1 MVWSSADRN
10 AERSRGANDLGPP
23 VTSPEERRS
32 VIRLRTASV
41 MPIDC
46 SVNGLPFGAIT
57 SAPALT
63 QRLASGISEVMTI
76 SPWPARS
83 AIQSSAASIPEPAAI
98 RSISGSCGTRMKL
111 AGDHADR
118 QAVAGGDAVD
128 FVFDRAGVG
137 VDIDAGGVQDWRH
150 RLGIWPGSADRASRC
165 AWYSIGRRIARK
177 TAPEQR
183 LPRHFLRVPLS
194 PEK

>member
-32 VIRLRTASV
+32 VIRLRTARV
-41 MPIDC
+41 IPIDC

-63 QRLASGISEVMTI
+63 QRLASGISEVMTM

-83 AIQSSAASIPEPAAI
+83 AIQSSAASIPEPAAM
-98 RSISGSCGTRMKL
+98 RSISGSCGTRMNWPATTL
-111 AGDHADR
+111 TGR
-118 QAVAGGDAVD
+118 PW
-128 FVFDRAGVG
+128 RA
-137 VDIDAGGVQDWRH
+137 ATR
-150 RLGIWPGSADRASRC
+150 
-165 AWYSIGRRIARK
+165 
-177 TAPEQR
+177 
-183 LPRHFLRVPLS
+183 
-194 PEK
+194 